1 MKMSGKSIRIPRFF
15 QPPRVYVIGAIA
27 GVVAFVLVGLAAF
40 LYGDHFAASRQEDM
54 VHLPTIKVHTPLP
67 AASPLTFAQTL
78 SMSSLPNDDSAIPN
92 NCPVQSRYWTDIE
105 NAKPTTGITMDDF
118 KNSNTPRPEGSAL
131 WLDKTSVTCG
141 DRVGIH
147 AALVRQADGSID
159 KSPRII
165 QVIRIGWYS
174 GAGGRIVWQSS
185 PTKLKYQATLVPKDA
200 RRMIETN
207 WPKTTSFT
215 MSKDWPPGFYLVVS
229 RKGNGDF
236 ESSAPLILRAPAG
249 SAPLALIHST
259 MTWAAYN
266 NFGGRSAYTGPGVS
280 KAQISYER
288 SRIVSMDRPS
298 SASGNELMFRDAI
311 PLVQFAEE
319 EGFSLAQYSDIDLD
333 QTPSLVNNFNALVF
347 SGHPEYWTQRNHDTV
362 IAARNHRIN
371 LAFLGGNTAYWR
383 VRLESSPTGK
393 NRHVILWRNVSEDP
407 ATTNADVTA
416 QFSAPQINQPTSLI
430 DGSVTSGIGVYGNMT
445 SGQLPAWLG
454 VPSGSV
460 LKGFSKL
467 TEIEAHPT
475 NNQSPSTVNTLF
487 KGKFTFGGAPADEN
501 SRYKANDIAQ
511 MDWFSVPS
519 GAAILNAGVNLWDC
533 NLEPSCGLAT
543 VDSSTQKLMQII
555 TANILKK
562 WSVKAAA
569 PTLK

>member
-1 MKMSGKSIRIPRFF
+1 
-15 QPPRVYVIGAIA
+15 VYVIGGIA
-27 GVVAFVLVGLAAF
+27 GVVAFVFVGLAAF
-40 LYGDHFAASRQEDM
+40 FYGDHFAATRQEST
-54 VHLPTIKVHTPLP
+54 VHLPTIKLHHPLP

-78 SMSSLPNDDSAIPN
+78 SMSSLPNDDGAITD
-92 NCPVQSRYWTDIE
+92 NCPPQPQNWTGIE
-105 NAKPTTGITMDDF
+105 NAKPSTGVAMDYF
-118 KNSNTPRPEGSAL
+118 KNSKTPWPEGSAL
-131 WLDKTSVTCG
+131 WLDKSSVTCG

-147 AALVRQADGSID
+147 AALVRHSDGSID

-165 QVIRIGWYS
+165 QVIRIGWYA
-174 GAGGRIVWQSS
+174 GTGGRIVWQS
-185 PTKLKYQATLVPKDA
+185 PTTKLKYQATPVPRDA
-200 RRMIETN
+200 RRMIQTS
-207 WPKTTSFT
+207 WPTTTSFIVGKGWT
-215 MSKDWPPGFYLVVS
+215 PGFYLVVT

-236 ESSAPLILRAPAG
+236 ESSAPLILRAPVG

-259 MTWAAYN
+259 ITWAAYN
-266 NFGGRSAYTGPGVS
+266 NFGGRSAYQGPGVS
-280 KAQISYER
+280 EAQTSYER
-288 SRIVSMDRPS
+288 SRVVSLDRPS
-298 SASGNELMFRDAI
+298 SGSGNELMFRDAI

-319 EGFSLAQYSDIDLD
+319 EGIALAQYSDVDLD
-333 QTPSLVNNFNALVF
+333 QTPSLVNNFSALVF

-362 IAARNHRIN
+362 IAARNSGIN
-371 LAFLGGNTAYWR
+371 LAFFGGNTAFWR
-383 VRLESSPTGK
+383 VRLESSPTG
-393 NRHVILWRNVSEDP
+393 NDRHVIVWRNLSEDP

-445 SGQLPAWLG
+445 SGQLPTWLG

-467 TEIEAHPT
+467 TEIESHPT
-475 NNQSPSTVNTLF
+475 NNQSPPTVITLF
-487 KGKFTFGGAPADEN
+487 EGRFTFGGAPGDQEA
-501 SRYKANDIAQ
+501 RYKANDLAQ

-519 GAAILNAGVNLWDC
+519 GAAIFNAGVNLWDC

-543 VDSSTQKLMQII
+543 VDSSTQKMMQII

-562 WSVKAAA
+562 WSVKATA